1 MKLTRLLI
9 YVLPALLLP
18 AACSEEPAA
27 EPPTPPEPTDM
38 VHVDNRL
45 HTLTSDG
52 GTLDIVVESSG
63 TWAASVDS
71 KTGSWCKLDRRSGE
85 AGTTT
90 LHVTVTANTT
100 YDERNAA
107 IYITCGRARAVV
119 TITQKQLNAIT
130 LTTNKVELEAK
141 GGDFRVEIK
150 ASTAVT
156 YEIDVDART
165 WIEPVETKSTRAL
178 VESTLNFRARPNV
191 AFTPRQGSILIRD
204 DSGLEE
210 RVTVYQA
217 GEVPTLVLNSRDR
230 LVVDSEG
237 ETLQL
242 EVKSNVDYELVLP
255 AVDWLSENKT
265 RSVSTYTHYL
275 TALPNTSYD
284 PREAEL
290 VARSADGLL
299 ADTVVIYQM
308 QRGAIV
314 VAKDHYE
321 VGGEESILRLRLS
334 TNVDIDTQFSVPWI
348 TTYTARQTRG
358 LEVRELFFRVAKN
371 PDTEP
376 RTAEITFTYKDIEQ
390 RVTVR
395 QSGRTDHM
403 RLEIAHSEATF
414 APLKL
419 WGSYISGTI
428 EWGDGA
434 TSSLSQGH
442 TFATPAPR
450 TTTLEA
456 MGVDSLRIDRLGT
469 ISSITIYCDD
479 PQEAP
484 DEE

>member
-1 MKLTRLLI
+1 MKHLVQYL
-9 YVLPALLLP
+9 LPALFAL
-18 AACSEEPAA
+18 AACSEDK
-27 EPPTPPEPTDM
+27 PEPTTPTPTVPTDF
-38 VHVDNRL
+38 VRVAEKTFTVEAEGNVVDI
-45 HTLTSDG
+45 TF
-52 GTLDIVVESSG
+52 ESSG
-63 TWAASVDS
+63 AWTASFDG
-71 KTGSWCKLDRRSGE
+71 KGAGWCKLSATSGA
-85 AGTTT
+85 AGTNT
-90 LHVTVTANTT
+90 LRVTVAANDT

-107 IYITCGRARAVV
+107 FFIASGRSRSLV
-119 TITQKQLNAIT
+119 TITQKQLDAIM
-130 LTTNKVELEAK
+130 LTSDKVEVEAD
-141 GGDFRVEIK
+141 GATFQVEMK
-150 ASTAVT
+150 TNMDVS
-156 YEIDVDART
+156 YEIDAEAQS
-165 WIEPVETKSTRAL
+165 WLEPADSRSTRAL
-178 VESTLNFRARPNV
+178 ETRVFSFRVLPNS
-191 AFTPRQGSILIRD
+191 ADQPRQGGILFLGEG
-204 DSGLEE
+204 GLQE

-217 GEVPTLVLNSRDR
+217 GDVPTLVLNSRDR

-376 RTAEITFTYKDIEQ
+376 RTGAITFVYRDITQ
-390 RVTVR
+390 RVTVE
-395 QSGRTDHM
+395 QAGRNDHL
-403 RLEIAHSEATF
+403 RLEIAHSEASF
-414 APLKL
+414 EPFGL
-419 WGSYISGTI
+419 WGSHFLGNIQ
-428 EWGDGA
+428 WGDG
-434 TSSLSQGH
+434 TTTDLFQGH
-442 TFATPAPR
+442 TFSSPALR
-450 TTTLEA
+450 TTTLVA

>member
-242 EVKSNVDYELVLP
+242 EVQSNVAYEMVLP
-255 AVDWLSENKT
+255 DVDWVSENRT
-265 RSVSTYTHYL
+265 RSISSYTHYL
-275 TALPNTSYD
+275 NILPNTAYD
-284 PREAEL
+284 PREAQL
-290 VARSADGLL
+290 IVRATDRSL
-299 ADTVVIYQM
+299 ADTVTIYQM
-308 QRGAIV
+308 QKGAII
-314 VAKDHYE
+314 VAKDTYD
-321 VGGEESILRLRLS
+321 VTGEESILRLRLS
-334 TNVDIDTQFSVPWI
+334 TSVDIDTHISVPWI
-348 TTYTARQTRG
+348 TPCTVPKTRA
-358 LEVRELFFRVAKN
+358 LEERELYFRIEKN
-371 PDTEP
+371 PESTP

-390 RVTVR
+390 HVTVR

-419 WGSYISGTI
+419 WGSHFLGNIQ
-428 EWGDGA
+428 WGDG
-434 TSSLSQGH
+434 TTTDLFQGH